1 MNVDLLEIFQ
11 STLDKSFVRELSTQ
25 LGETELSTHAALR
38 CAGPL
43 LVTGLMQRVTTPGG
57 ASEVFRQI
65 TDGQIDPGAAGKLQ
79 GVLASR
85 DTRESLLRLG
95 QSLDQKVFGA
105 RTAAVTHAL
114 AESSGL
120 RTSSAR
126 TVLSL
131 TAPVLFG
138 LLKKH
143 ATNNDLD
150 ATTLGILLLR
160 QQHSVGISGLDHR
173 VAGALGFG
181 SVAEMLAALPGTPS
195 VLRSSEKSVQR
206 MSERP
211 WLPWGAAA
219 AIGIFGVVFLVNRT
233 AEQQELPRGAV
244 KIAEVTPAQMEAP
257 RAERTQARETLVEP
271 ASGAAGDSAAP
282 LDSRESARDRT
293 RVSRSFE
300 EASRAVSDDADAK
313 TPDR

>member
-1 MNVDLLEIFQ
+1 MNVDLLEVFQ
-11 STLDKSFVRELSTQ
+11 STLDKRFVRELSAQ
-25 LGETELSTHAALR
+25 LGESELSTHTALR
-38 CAGPL
+38 CAGPV

-79 GVLASR
+79 GLLASR

-95 QSLDQKVFGA
+95 QTLDQKVFGA

-143 ATNNDLD
+143 TSNNDLD
-150 ATTLGILLLR
+150 AATLGILLLR
-160 QQHSVGISGLDHR
+160 QQHSVGTSGLDHR
-173 VAGALGFG
+173 IAGALGFG
-181 SVAEMLAALPGTPS
+181 SVAEMLAALPGNPS
-195 VLRSSEKSVQR
+195 VLQTEKSVQR

-211 WLPWGAAA
+211 WLPWSAAA

-233 AEQQELPRGAV
+233 AEQQDLPRGAV
-244 KIAEVTPAQMEAP
+244 KIAEVTPAQIEAP
-257 RAERTQARETLVEP
+257 RAERAQSREALIEP
-271 ASGAAGDSAAP
+271 LNAVSVGDSADP
-282 LDSRESARDRT
+282 LDSRESARERT
-293 RVSRSFE
+293 RVNRTFE
-300 EASRAVSDDADAK
+300 EAAQAGSDDAVV
-313 TPDR
+313 DRAER